1 LPTDPGHITNLIT
14 EFVFKVRKQQEDSA
28 MIPYYLAPDTI
39 EGNIERKNKK
49 QKITHSSTKTK
60 QNITDKREKTNED
73 QVDFRKLPTYKT
85 LYKIIWKTVSI
96 EIYYEKIHFT

>member
-1 LPTDPGHITNLIT
+1 LPTDPGHITNLLT
-14 EFVFKVRKQQEDSA
+14 EFVFKVWKQQEDSA
-28 MIPYYLAPDTI
+28 IILYYLAPDTI
-39 EGNIERKNKK
+39 EGNTERKNKK
-49 QKITHSSTKTK
+49 QKITHSRKTK

-96 EIYYEKIHFT
+96 EIYYKNIHFT